1 MVIVSGLAVK
11 AVGFVVS
18 VTEIGLT
25 IVIVFD
31 GNSGWMLMLVIAM
44 LVMVKGMVVMIL
56 RLTWHSKKISFN
68 YYRYFCSQL
77 VSPITIH

>member
-44 LVMVKGMVVMIL
+44 LVMIKGVVVMIL

-68 YYRYFCSQL
+68 EYMCI
-77 VSPITIH
+77 ITAIFVRN

>member
-44 LVMVKGMVVMIL
+44 LVMIKGIVVMIL
-56 RLTWHSKKISFN
+56 RLTWHSKKISVN
-68 YYRYFCSQL
+68 EYMCI
-77 VSPITIH
+77 ITAIFVRN